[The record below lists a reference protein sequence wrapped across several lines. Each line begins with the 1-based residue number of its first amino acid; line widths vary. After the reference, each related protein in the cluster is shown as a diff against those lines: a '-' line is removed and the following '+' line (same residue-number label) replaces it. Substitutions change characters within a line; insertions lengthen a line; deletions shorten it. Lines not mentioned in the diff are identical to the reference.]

1 MKPGCRAWSSG
12 RKAHYESLG
21 AGWVREAKAG
31 PAAIEAAIKAAFEA
45 KTTWERG
52 AIESLSSDMFRIGG

>member
-1 MKPGCRAWSSG
+1 LRVCLFDRGGVDLRKLLREGRAG
-12 RKAHYESLG
+12 ELEDVFR
-21 AGWVREAKAG
+21 
-31 PAAIEAAIKAAFEA
+31 AALEA